1 MCFMAIY
8 GVLHIQ
14 AGDNPRI
21 LWDTMTSIMPKDVVV
36 DFEDICI
43 RSDEKA
49 KKSVDFE
56 LLFRNKTRL
65 MPKDNG
71 YFEVMLCEE
80 IIQILDKLSLQRFLI
95 DFMDYRLVDVMCAFS
110 GKTRRIIFDN
120 LSGNNSKALAEILV
134 GHCDEYITDEY
145 EMNKIK
151 NSATSILSRIHELE
165 THGEIVI
172 CINPHTNFLMLAME
186 MVGQKEKK
194 LETRKKDCDTLI
206 NMLHSYKD
214 HLEE

>member
-8 GVLHIQ
+8 GILHIQ

-36 DFEDICI
+36 DF
-43 RSDEKA
+43 
-49 KKSVDFE
+49 
-56 LLFRNKTRL
+56 
-65 MPKDNG
+65 
-71 YFEVMLCEE
+71 
-80 IIQILDKLSLQRFLI
+80 
-95 DFMDYRLVDVMCAFS
+95 MDYRLVDVMCAFS
-110 GKTRRIIFDN
+110 EKTRRIIFDN
-120 LSGNNSKALAEILV
+120 LSGNNSKTLA
-134 GHCDEYITDEY
+134 
-145 EMNKIK
+145 
-151 NSATSILSRIHELE
+151 
-165 THGEIVI
+165 EIVI

-214 HLEE
+214 HLKE